1 MTLYYLNDIDPLATC
16 NDGSPAGYYFAEGSG
31 SSANLWIVYLEGSM
45 FCWDLKSCTER
56 YATHFYWMSSSA
68 APGWATSFAQGGIFA
83 TDGTSAWGNA
93 NRVYVKCVHF
103 SGLPVPPGADTLR
116 DRYCTSDLWSG
127 DAPASESTFN
137 FSFRGSRVPTAVVQ
151 SLMQTHGLGG
161 APGSRLLFGGCS
173 AGAIGAMNN
182 LERVAALVASKGVQ
196 TWGFLDG
203 AGLLDIQPRGWTWS
217 PLLET
222 LQSLM
227 ANMTAFSQP
236 VFQPYCSTSFPGEE
250 YKCLL
255 GAQRRCV

>member
-1 MTLYYLNDIDPLATC
+1 MGQRQSRLRQVRTASPLQ
-16 NDGSPAGYYFAEGSG
+16 FA
-31 SSANLWIVYLEGSM
+31 Y
-45 FCWDLKSCTER
+45 
-56 YATHFYWMSSSA
+56 
-68 APGWATSFAQGGIFA
+68 
-83 TDGTSAWGNA
+83 
-93 NRVYVKCVHF
+93 
-103 SGLPVPPGADTLR
+103 GADTLLR
-116 DRYCTSDLWSG
+116 RYCTSDLWSG
-127 DAPASESTFN
+127 DAPASEATFN
-137 FSFRGSRVPTAVVQ
+137 FSFRGSRVPVAVVQ

-203 AGLLDIQPRGWTWS
+203 AGLLDIKPRGWTWS

-227 ANMTAFSQP
+227 ANMTAFTQP
-236 VFQPYCSTSFPGEE
+236 VFQSYCATSFPGEE

-255 GAQRRCV
+255 GALRFRLLAQLHAAHAACAGQYRMPLLTGIKFFVNVPRACP